1 MASDEARTRDEV
13 RREAAPAL
21 AAAAVVL
28 VVLAVVSAA
37 RGWELL
43 DGVPGWIWVGLAI
56 PELVLFL
63 DLVLGTG
70 LVRTRRIAL
79 VSVGILAGS
88 NAIGLLIL
96 VGGLVTAK
104 PNEIK
109 AGELLLTAFA
119 ILVTNVIVFGV
130 WFWELDDGGPVGRT
144 RHARMSP
151 DFQFPQD
158 ENPALGKPGWRP
170 HFWDYLYLSLTN
182 STAFSPTD
190 AMPLT
195 HHAKVLMA
203 TESLIAITAVLLV
216 TARAVNVLGS

>member
-1 MASDEARTRDEV
+1 MSAGESEPRFEV

-21 AAAAVVL
+21 GVAFVML
-28 VVLAVVSAA
+28 VVLAGVSWAND
-37 RGWELL
+37 WELL
-43 DGVPGWIWVGLAI
+43 DRVPGWIWLGLAV

-70 LVRTRRIAL
+70 LVRTRRLAL
-79 VSVGILAGS
+79 VSLGILAGF

-96 VGGLVTAK
+96 VGGLVTANA
-104 PNEIK
+104 NELA

-119 ILVTNVIVFGV
+119 ILVTNVIVFGM
-130 WFWELDDGGPVGRT
+130 WFWEIDDGGPVERT
-144 RHARMSP
+144 RHARVRP

-158 ENPALGKPGWRP
+158 ENRELERVGWQP
-170 HFWDYLYLSLTN
+170 HFWDYLYVSLTN

-190 AMPLT
+190 AMPMT
-195 HHAKVLMA
+195 RQAKLLMGS
-203 TESLIAITAVLLV
+203 ESLIAITAVVLV